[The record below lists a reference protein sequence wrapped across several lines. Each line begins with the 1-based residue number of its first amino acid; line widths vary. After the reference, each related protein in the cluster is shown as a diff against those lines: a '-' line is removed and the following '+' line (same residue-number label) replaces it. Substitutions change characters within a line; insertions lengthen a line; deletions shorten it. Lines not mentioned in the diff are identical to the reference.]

1 MRKFVGTIGCM
12 LLCLALP
19 VLAQQE
25 GARDILRRAAD
36 TFLREG
42 GVYVSFSLRSSEGLS
57 SGTLRLKGEKF
68 VLEAGGMT
76 TWFDGHTQWTYLPS
90 SDEVNISEPTDEELQ
105 TLNPYAWLYLYDREY
120 DLQSLPAETSGQ
132 YKIEMSARS
141 AGEQVERLVL
151 WLDKSGLH
159 PVKFSLTLAGNVE
172 PTLITVRDYRTRQPY
187 TDAMFVR
194 TRQPYTDAMFVFDP
208 GEYPTAEVIDLR

>member
-1 MRKFVGTIGCM
+1 MIKIIVAESMRKFVGTIGCM

-172 PTLITVRDYRTRQPY
+172 PTLITVRY
-187 TDAMFVR
+187 R

>member
-1 MRKFVGTIGCM
+1 MRKFIGTIGCM

-141 AGEQVERLVL
+141 VGEQVERLVL

-187 TDAMFVR
+187 TDAMFV
-194 TRQPYTDAMFVFDP
+194 FDP

>member
-1 MRKFVGTIGCM
+1 MIKIIVAESMRKFVGTIGCM

-36 TFLREG
+36 TLLREG

-187 TDAMFVR
+187 TDAMFV
-194 TRQPYTDAMFVFDP
+194 FDP